1 MKIVLITG
9 SPHERGT
16 TAILAGEFGRGAL
29 EAGHEV
35 VQFDAARKEVHP
47 CIACER
53 CHSAVSACLFR
64 DDFDELR
71 DELIEAD
78 AIVFL
83 SPIYYY
89 GMTAQ
94 IKTVIDRFYAIDGQL
109 HKNKKTAL
117 MLAFADSTMESAQ
130 GAIASFYGM
139 ADYLEW
145 EIVDVIAAG
154 KCQTAED
161 ILNTDFPKQAYE
173 LGKKILGVV
182 REEPQLQA
190 AESLNDL
197 VARLANFSQ
206 FAEEVLKETEER
218 DVFLEGME

>member
-16 TAILAGEFGRGAL
+16 TAVLAGEFIRGAL

-35 VQFDAARKEVHP
+35 VRFDAAQKEVHP

-64 DDFDELR
+64 DDFDEIK
-71 DELIEAD
+71 DELISAD

-89 GMTAQ
+89 GMTSQ
-94 IKTVIDRFYAIDGQL
+94 IKTVIDRFYAIDNEL

-117 MLAFADSTMESAQ
+117 MLAFADTTMESAQ
-130 GAIASFYGM
+130 GAMVSFYGM
-139 ADYLEW
+139 ADYMEW

-154 KCQTAED
+154 KCQYAGD
-161 ILNTDFPKQAYE
+161 VLNSDFPKQAYE
-173 LGKKILGVV
+173 LGKSILGV
-182 REEPQLQA
+182 EKQEPQVHA

-197 VARLANFSQ
+197 VSRLANFSQ
-206 FAEEVLKETEER
+206 FAEEVLKETEEK

>member
-16 TAILAGEFGRGAL
+16 TAVLAGEFVRGAL

-35 VQFDAARKEVHP
+35 VRFDAAHKEVHP

-64 DDFDELR
+64 DDFDEIK
-71 DELIEAD
+71 DELIAAD
-78 AIVFL
+78 AVVFL

-94 IKTVIDRFYAIDGQL
+94 IKTVIDRFYAIDGEI

-130 GAIASFYGM
+130 GAMASFYGM

-145 EIVDVIAAG
+145 EIVDVLTAG
-154 KCQTAED
+154 KCQYAED
-161 ILNTDFPKQAYE
+161 VLNSDFPKQAYE

-182 REEPQLQA
+182 KEEAEPHA
-190 AESLNDL
+190 VESLNDL
-197 VARLANFSQ
+197 VARLASFSQ
-206 FAEEVLKETEER
+206 FAEEALKETEEK